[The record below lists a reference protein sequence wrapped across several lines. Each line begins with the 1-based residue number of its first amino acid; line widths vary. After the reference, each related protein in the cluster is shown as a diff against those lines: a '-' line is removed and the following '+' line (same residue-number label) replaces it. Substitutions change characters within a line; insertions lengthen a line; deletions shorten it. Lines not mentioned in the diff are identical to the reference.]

1 MSGPEATPPG
11 SRSETSSVST
21 FITSPDLLRLFDY
34 WRSKRQGRPMPAKND
49 IDPVEIGWALSRIFL
64 MDYAP
69 ENGFIYRLAGSEVS
83 EVFGR
88 SNLKGL
94 NLRDILPPEGAQIV
108 EDRWAPLVQDSAVIC
123 MKGLVY
129 LAAERTP
136 LGERLLLPLA
146 DAADGPV
153 TGLIG
158 MTICEWVT
166 GDVPAELKQSPIE
179 AIPVSSIP

>member
-1 MSGPEATPPG
+1 MSGPQA
-11 SRSETSSVST
+11 
-21 FITSPDLLRLFDY
+21 TSPESQSEMSPLSDFISNPDLRKLFDY
-34 WRSKRQGRPMPAKND
+34 WRSKRQGRPLPSKSD

-64 MDYAP
+64 MDYEP
-69 ENGFIYRLAGSEVS
+69 DSGFSYRLAGTDVS

-94 NLRDILPPEGAQIV
+94 NLRDILSPEGAQLV
-108 EDRWAPLVQDSAVIC
+108 EGRWAPLVQDSAVIC
-123 MKGLVY
+123 MKGMVY

-136 LGERLLLPLA
+136 MGERLLLPLA
-146 DAADGPV
+146 DESDGPV

-158 MTICEWVT
+158 MTICEWVA
-166 GDVPAELKQSPIE
+166 GDVPAELQQSPIQ

>member
-1 MSGPEATPPG
+1 MSPDRVPPAEGREG
-11 SRSETSSVST
+11 STVAST
-21 FITSPDLLRLFDY
+21 LTHPDLLKFFDY
-34 WRSKRQGRPMPAKND
+34 WRSKRDGRLMPAKGD
-49 IDPVEIGWALSRIFL
+49 IDPIEIGWALSRIFL

-69 ENGFIYRLAGSEVS
+69 ETGFTYRLAGAEIS

-94 NLRDILPPEGAQIV
+94 NLRDVLPPEGARIV
-108 EDRWAPLVQDSAVIC
+108 EARWAPLVRDSAVIC
-123 MKGLVY
+123 MKGMIY

-146 DAADGPV
+146 DDAEGPV

-158 MTICEWVT
+158 MTICEWVA
-166 GDVPAELKQSPIE
+166 GDVPTEMKQSPIW
-179 AIPVSSIP
+179 AIPVTSIP